1 MNVCWYLEE
10 SYRRSL
16 IKIRVLVFLTSS
28 EHRAYFCTYL
38 GKIIAC
44 EVHVKIFKW
53 YSNEF
58 QVKCWGFFSP
68 ELHMYFTITIFYL
81 KFTFMWRWIIWNSN
95 AKWQFMW
102 NKFHDYLIC
111 RNFVCICIQIS
122 GEVIPQVSTKPQ
134 TNKQTNKSTF
144 HSCSAIFSCPW
155 ICFCQVLANVWR
167 KKNHNVTYTSLTKT
181 VSLWLLCES
190 ELLKTI

>member
-1 MNVCWYLEE
+1 MW
-10 SYRRSL
+10 
-16 IKIRVLVFLTSS
+16 SS
-28 EHRAYFCTYL
+28 RENFQ
-38 GKIIAC
+38 
-44 EVHVKIFKW
+44 VIFKW
-53 YSNEF
+53 ISS
-58 QVKCWGFFSP
+58 KMLGFFFTWTSHVLTNNHFLP
-68 ELHMYFTITIFYL
+68 EVHMYFFHVN
-81 KFTFMWRWIIWNSN
+81 FMWRWIIWNSN
-95 AKWQFMW
+95 AKCQFMW
-102 NKFHDYLIC
+102 NKFHDYLIYG
-111 RNFVCICIQIS
+111 NFVSICIQIS

-167 KKNHNVTYTSLTKT
+167 KKTHNVTYTSLTKT